1 MFDVMKK
8 SIFYLLL
15 FLFLSQV
22 LNSQNVVINEDFQV
36 AQMLNRHIDAN
47 KSRTVMDG
55 WRIQILSTSDRA
67 KVEEMKSKF
76 RATFPQYTVDWIHIK
91 PNYKLRAGAFS
102 TKLDAMEALNQ
113 IKKAFPSAY
122 TAKVRDMNPREI
134 VGW

>member
-1 MFDVMKK
+1 M
-8 SIFYLLL
+8 FYLLL
-15 FLFLSQV
+15 FVFSGQYLAA
-22 LNSQNVVINEDFQV
+22 QNVVINEDYQV
-36 AQMLNRHIDAN
+36 AQMINRHIEAN
-47 KSRTVMDG
+47 KSRSVMDG
-55 WRIQILSTSDRA
+55 WRIQILSTSDRS

-76 RATFPQYTVDWIHIK
+76 RATFPQYVVDWIHIK

>member
-1 MFDVMKK
+1 MKK
-8 SIFYLLL
+8 SFLYLIA
-15 FLFLSQV
+15 FLICAPLAHSQDV
-22 LNSQNVVINEDFQV
+22 TINEDFQV
-36 AQMLNRHIDAN
+36 EQMISRHIEAN
-47 KSRTVMDG
+47 KARPVMDG

-76 RATFPQYTVDWIHIK
+76 RATFPQYSVDWIHIK
-91 PNYKLRAGAFS
+91 PNYKLRAGAFAS
-102 TKLDAMEALNQ
+102 KLDAMEALNQ

>member
-1 MFDVMKK
+1 MKNL
-8 SIFYLLL
+8 FFLLL
-15 FLFLSQV
+15 FSFLLAQV
-22 LNSQNVVINEDFQV
+22 GTSQNVIINEDYQV
-36 AQMLNRHIDAN
+36 EQMINRHIEAN
-47 KSRTVMDG
+47 KSRQIMDG

-76 RATFPQYTVDWIHIK
+76 RATFPQYSVDWIHIK

>member
-67 KVEEMKSKF
+67 KVEEMKSTF

-113 IKKAFPSAY
+113 IKLDAL
-122 TAKVRDMNPREI
+122 N
-134 VGW
+134 